1 MAEEQEVSAPKRSPL
16 VGYLVMGG
24 LVVVVPLVLAG
35 LVFQFV
41 LKPVLMPEGE
51 EEAHA
56 EEDHHAEVAD
66 AYPVGAMP
74 VEFPDSQSA
83 VLSDDPELAAPVLL
97 YKVAMVAMD
106 EHTQHVISEKQVF
119 FMAMLDKLHRNRTR
133 SELNDPQTQEAILK
147 QAKQEANN
155 LLKKLD
161 PTAHDGVLDVM
172 YVKFGL
178 IDI

>member
-1 MAEEQEVSAPKRSPL
+1 MAEEQEAAAPKRSSL
-16 VGYLVMGG
+16 AGYLIMGT
-24 LVVVVPLVLAG
+24 LVLVVPLVLAV

-41 LKPVLMPEGE
+41 LTPILSPEAE
-51 EEAHA
+51 DAHA
-56 EEDHHAEVAD
+56 AEDHHAVPDD
-66 AYPVGAMP
+66 AYPEGAMP
-74 VEFPDSQSA
+74 VEFPDTQAA

-106 EHTQHVISEKQVF
+106 EHTQHVVTEKQVF
-119 FMAMLDKLHRNRTR
+119 FVAMLDKLHRNRTR
-133 SELNDPQTQEAILK
+133 SELNDPQVQESILR
-147 QAKQEANN
+147 QAKLEANN

>member
-1 MAEEQEVSAPKRSPL
+1 MAEEQEAAGGKRSPL
-16 VGYLVMGG
+16 VNYLIMGA
-24 LVVVVPLVLAG
+24 LAVVVPSVLAV

-41 LKPVLMPEGE
+41 LKPMLSPSE
-51 EEAHA
+51 EAAHA

-66 AYPVGAMP
+66 AYPVGASP
-74 VEFPDSQSA
+74 VELPETQAA
-83 VLSDDPELAAPVLL
+83 VLSDDPELAAPVLI
-97 YKVAMVAMD
+97 YKVAMVAAD
-106 EHTQHVISEKQVF
+106 EHSMHILTEKQVF
-119 FMAMLDKLHRNRTR
+119 FIAMLDKLHRNRTR

-147 QAKQEANN
+147 QAKQEANL

-161 PTAHDGVLDVM
+161 PTVHDGVLDVM